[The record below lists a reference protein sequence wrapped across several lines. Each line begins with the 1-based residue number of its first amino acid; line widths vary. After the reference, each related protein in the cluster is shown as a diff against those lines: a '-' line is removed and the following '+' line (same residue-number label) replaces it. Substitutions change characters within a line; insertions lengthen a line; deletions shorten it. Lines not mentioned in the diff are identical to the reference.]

1 MADEDDGRALVPEPA
16 DRREDPLDLVVGERG
31 GRLIED
37 EDPGAAH
44 YAAGDLDELLFGKR
58 QLPCRLVE
66 VDVVEADRVELLAN
80 LRGVAG
86 PKKELADAIVSHEH
100 VVEDRQVGNYRQLLV
115 DDRDQPRI
123 GAMARRQGGAV
134 HEDLALRRRD
144 EPTEDL
150 HERAL
155 AGAVL
160 AAEPVHLAGRQL
172 EVHLLEGDDAAVG
185 LAEAFDVENPARR
198 LDSIIRSRGSD
209 HGSSFVVAGGLGIDF
224 MLPARNRPD
233 DGPPGRP

>member
-1 MADEDDGRALVPEPA
+1 MTDEDDGRALVPEPA

-31 GRLIED
+31 GRLVED
-37 EDPGAAH
+37 EDPGSAH
-44 YAAGDLDELLFGKR
+44 HPAGDLDELLLGQR

-66 VDVVEADRVELLAN
+66 LDVAEADRVELLAN

-86 PKKELADAIVSHEH
+86 PEKELADAIVSHEH
-100 VVEDRQVGNYRQLLV
+100 VVEDRQVGNDRQLLM

-123 GAMARRQGGAV
+123 GAMPGRQSRAV
-134 HEDLALRRRD
+134 HEDLALSRRN
-144 EPTEDL
+144 EPAEDL

-172 EVHLLEGDDAAVG
+172 EVHLLEGDDAAIG
-185 LAEAFDVENPARR
+185 LAQSFDVEDPPRR
-198 LDSIIRSRGSD
+198 LCSRY
-209 HGSSFVVAGGLGIDF
+209 
-224 MLPARNRPD
+224 P
-233 DGPPGRP
+233 